1 MNYIE
6 HENLSWEE
14 AAICSEYAE
23 KVIGYCRKNEIDL
36 SSPDA
41 AEMAIREFDREVLNF
56 NEWCACDLD
65 DYIGDIIAAIGMTV
79 EAD

>member
-6 HENLSWEE
+6 RENLSWEE
-14 AAICSEYAE
+14 VAICSEYAE
-23 KVIGYCRKNEIDL
+23 KVINYCRENDIDL
-36 SSPDA
+36 SSPSA
-41 AEMAIREFDREVLNF
+41 AEYGILEFDREVLNF

-65 DYIGDIIAAIGMTV
+65 NYIGDIIVAIGMAV